1 MRGCLI
7 GSEITAIAQQ
17 GSLLNKEVDI
27 AIGTVSKK
35 LDRTTIGPSEPSA
48 WGGGV
53 PHQTEGST
61 QLSQNLE
68 MHVDEIVEEDLLAAG
83 QTIRIDPKQE
93 DEVGRAARTLVVSGA
108 SNFEA
113 VLGAVHENLL
123 VVGLPTPSEWL
134 AVNGA
139 PHPDLV
145 KLVRK
150 ERDSKVYIALGDTE
164 DFETFIQA
172 EKLGKHLTT
181 LGAKTV
187 AFISSNGFELADL
200 LGAIVDKAAY
210 LENMLSGASAGLGRR
225 PKKPTTTATTRDT
238 IAPVVD
244 DEEGLI
250 YRPQDGGKRE
260 VLLEASARI
269 QRTYRIYDDFLDPR
283 GESATYMHDL
293 EVVAT
298 RDGRRTAREV
308 TSILDEELAQPRR
321 WLNRVP
327 GGTKIV
333 ESTATDASKA
343 IAAAI
348 RGFES
353 DLVPEIVVLKRTGYK
368 ELENGVIGFA
378 HPAGFATV
386 SGRTQL
392 AKSKLSL
399 KMSAIEIADTAG
411 ITTEDERAA
420 AENTLALMEELA
432 DPNAWFCLWG
442 PAIHAVAGLGVGA
455 VPVLFGPKGS
465 GKSTI
470 AQAVTGH
477 LTPHFGVD
485 GNTMAAIDHS
495 AKNTAK
501 AGNGLESLFILFDD
515 ARKKKG
521 FAGDAQASAV
531 EMVVRPGYAGGSAGY
546 AANVQDRATGLWEI
560 GSPDLS
566 SPMRGIIG
574 EQMPDGDDLA
584 STKERFYP
592 VGIKGNIFRS
602 GNSRKF
608 EELAVNGLATR
619 HLALFIRWVLT
630 QMEDAGSITAWKDAQ
645 AKARQKLEDARGDL
659 PVSIRVRE
667 VSSVVDHGMQTWFDY
682 LLFTGALTQERRSEL
697 GTDCTRIISATALYH
712 GTTNVVSNEVADYEP
727 ILNSLRSAVA
737 TGQAWI
743 PGWTALNGSVPVVP
757 PTPQSRILG
766 GVVNG
771 RGDNPQFLA
780 LLPRDALGVLS
791 TEKAFRDLSE
801 RDLLKAFAGQSVTD
815 GGGKLYKTVTLNG
828 LKTKALAIPM
838 TLWTGEVTEADEKAT
853 SVRAETPEAA

>member
-1 MRGCLI
+1 MDELI
-7 GSEITAIAQQ
+7 
-17 GSLLNKEVDI
+17 
-27 AIGTVSKK
+27 
-35 LDRTTIGPSEPSA
+35 
-48 WGGGV
+48 
-53 PHQTEGST
+53 
-61 QLSQNLE
+61 
-68 MHVDEIVEEDLLAAG
+68 EEDLLAAG

-93 DEVGRAARTLVVSGA
+93 GEVGKAARTLVVAGA

-113 VLGAVHENLL
+113 ALDATLENLL
-123 VVGLPTPSEWL
+123 VAGVPSPSEWL
-134 AVNGA
+134 SVNGA
-139 PHPDLV
+139 PHPDLA

-150 ERDSKVYIALGDTE
+150 ELDSRVFIALGDTE
-164 DFETFIQA
+164 DFETFVQA
-172 EKLGKHLTT
+172 EKLGKYLTL
-181 LGAKTV
+181 LGAKSV
-187 AFISSNGFELADL
+187 AFIHTDGFELGDL
-200 LGAIVDKAAY
+200 LGTVVDKIAF
-210 LENMLSGASAGLGRR
+210 LENLLASASTGLGRR
-225 PKKPTTTATTRDT
+225 PKKPNTATVSRES
-238 IAPVVD
+238 IAPIVD
-244 DEEGLI
+244 DEEGVI
-250 YRPQDGGKRE
+250 YRPQEDGKRE

-269 QRTYRIYDDFLDPR
+269 LRTYKVHDDFIDPR
-283 GESATYMHDL
+283 GEAATYTHDL
-293 EVVAT
+293 EVVT
-298 RDGRRTAREV
+298 SRDGRRVAREV
-308 TSILDEELAQPRR
+308 TSIPDEALAQPRS

-333 ESTATDASKA
+333 ESTVTDANKA

-399 KMSAIEIADTAG
+399 KMMSIEIADTAG
-411 ITTEDERAA
+411 VDAEDERKA
-420 AENTLALMEELA
+420 AENTLALMEELS

-442 PAIHAVAGLGVGA
+442 PAMHAVAGLGVGA

-477 LTPHFGVD
+477 LTSHFGID
-485 GNTMAAIDHS
+485 GSVMAAIDHS

-521 FAGDAQASAV
+521 YAGDAQASAV

-592 VGIKGNIFRS
+592 VGIEGNIFRS
-602 GNSRKF
+602 GNSRQF
-608 EELAVNGLATR
+608 EALAVNGLPTL
-619 HLALFIRWVLT
+619 HLALFIRWILT
-630 QMEDAGSITAWKDAQ
+630 QMEDAGSIAAWKSAQ
-645 AKARQKLEDARGDL
+645 AKTRQKLEDARGDL

-667 VSSVVDHGMQTWFDY
+667 VSSVVEHGMQLWYDY
-682 LLFTGALTQERRSEL
+682 MLYTGALTPERRAEL
-697 GTDCTRIISATALYH
+697 GTETARIISETALFH
-712 GTTNVVSNEVADYEP
+712 GTTNVISNEAPDYEP

-737 TGQAWI
+737 TGLAWI
-743 PGWTALNGSVPVVP
+743 PGWTALDGSVPVAP
-757 PTPQSRILG
+757 PTPQSRMLG

-780 LLPRDALGVLS
+780 LLPRDVLAVLS
-791 TEKAFRDLSE
+791 TEKAFRDLTE
-801 RDLLKAFAGQSVTD
+801 RDLLKAFAGQSITD
-815 GGGKLYKTVTLNG
+815 GGGKLFKTATFNG
-828 LKTKALAIPM
+828 MKTKSLAIPM
-838 TLWTGEVTEADEKAT
+838 RLWNGEATEADGTTATVTTEAPKA
-853 SVRAETPEAA
+853 A